1 MSEIFEAQA
10 EIAAS
15 EATTE
20 PKSGGRGIL
29 WLVFAAILWGT
40 VGVSSALLNRIEKTP
55 PLTVGFLRLAFSS
68 PFLLGLAWFVTKDN
82 PFKARWRDLPYF
94 AAMGLAMA
102 GYQVFYFF
110 AIPISSVTLV
120 VVIALCSAPLIVALM
135 SIVIFKERLTRKL
148 LVAMVL
154 ALAGT
159 ALLAFGGGSSGGG
172 GSDYLLGAVLALG
185 AGFSY
190 SCFAI
195 CSKLATQHTQAT
207 SSQTVALAFT
217 IGALILLPLAAVS
230 GNLKL
235 ELAPGVWL
243 IAAYMGLVPTGLAY
257 VIFQNALKTAS
268 ATAASIVTLLEP
280 AVAALLSWLLLAESV
295 SLLTV
300 IGAVMLVGSVW
311 LLSRRN

>member
-1 MSEIFEAQA
+1 MSEISEAQA
-10 EIAAS
+10 EIVTSGATAA
-15 EATTE
+15 
-20 PKSGGRGIL
+20 PKSSGRGIL
-29 WLVFAAILWGT
+29 WLVFAAVLWGT

-68 PFLLGLAWFVTKDN
+68 PFLLVLAWFVTKAN
-82 PFKARWRDLPYF
+82 PFNAHWRELPYF
-94 AAMGLAMA
+94 GAMGLAMA

-110 AIPISSVTLV
+110 AIPISSVTMV
-120 VVIALCSAPLIVALM
+120 VVIALCSAPLMVALM
-135 SIVIFKERLTRKL
+135 SIVIFKERLTR
-148 LVAMVL
+148 LVVAALVL

-159 ALLAFGGGSSGGG
+159 SLLAFGGGSSGGG
-172 GSDYLLGAVLALG
+172 GSDYVLGAVLALG

-195 CSKLATQHTQAT
+195 CSKLATRHTQAT

-217 IGALILLPLAAVS
+217 FGALILLPMAAAS
-230 GNLKL
+230 GNLRL

-257 VIFQNALKTAS
+257 VIFQNALRTAT

-295 SLLTV
+295 SLLTI
-300 IGAVMLVGSVW
+300 IGAVMLIGSVW
-311 LLSRRN
+311 LLSRRG